1 MSTLELFIRHSHYPY
16 SAQKSSLITTRGL
29 KRTPPPEE
37 SESLQPNAPR
47 SDWGII
53 LIRFHKHTSHWA
65 HDEPPIL
72 FGYSVN
78 QQHIHSN
85 RLWVKGGAAQ
95 ADRFRLIVLVYFFT
109 AVPKV
114 FNPCGDGA
122 VLWTFTH
129 HSSCSARVALCRPI
143 GTYLGDEQDRESST
157 SLSIVYRSPL
167 PIRLLSNNIEFVGSV
182 DQEDKFHGW

>member
-16 SAQKSSLITTRGL
+16 SAQKSSLITTRDL

-95 ADRFRLIVLVYFFT
+95 ADRFRLIVLVYFFRLYRKYLIHVAT
-109 AVPKV
+109 VLFFGPLRTTRLAVPELHCAVQSVRISVMSRTGKV
-114 FNPCGDGA
+114 Q
-122 VLWTFTH
+122 
-129 HSSCSARVALCRPI
+129 RRCRSFI
-143 GTYLGDEQDRESST
+143 DR
-157 SLSIVYRSPL
+157 LSR
-167 PIRLLSNNIEFVGSV
+167 FVC
-182 DQEDKFHGW
+182 